1 MLLELNDTQKVY
13 QAQFR
18 AFVDQHIVPVANE
31 LDQEEYTPQALI
43 AAVAEQGYLGAILPT
58 DVGGLGMDMIS
69 FGLLNEEF
77 GRGCSSLR
85 SLLTVHTMCG
95 QAIARWGTAEQKAFW
110 LPKLAR
116 GEKIGAFALSEP
128 NIGSDAKNV
137 QTTAREEEEHYVLN
151 GKKKWITYGQI
162 ADVFLFFAQVD
173 GKPTAFLLEKD
184 APGLTITPIK
194 GIYGTRASML
204 AELHM
209 VECRIPKSALLGRVG
224 FGFPYVALGALDYG
238 KYSVAWG
245 AVGVGQACL
254 EASLQYT
261 SERKQFDQYL
271 KDFQLIQE
279 MLTEMVT
286 NVKAARLLCLQA
298 GYLRDKGDSRAM
310 NETAIAKYF
319 SSRMANKAANDAV
332 QIHGANGMSMDY
344 PVQRYL
350 RDTKVSEI
358 IEGSSQMQ
366 QMVIAQ
372 YGHQEQGRL

>member
-1 MLLELNDTQKVY
+1 MLLELNDTQKAY

-31 LDQEEYTPQALI
+31 LDQEESTPQALI
-43 AAVAEQGYLGAILPT
+43 AVVAEQGYLGAILPT
-58 DVGGLGMDMIS
+58 EVGGLGMDMIS

-95 QAIARWGTAEQKAFW
+95 QAIARWGTEEQKAFW

-137 QTTAREEEEHYVLN
+137 QTTAREEAEHYVLN

-173 GKPTAFLLEKD
+173 DKPTAFLLEKD

-209 VECRIPKSALLGRVG
+209 EECRIPKSALLGRVG

-319 SSRMANKAANDAV
+319 ASRMANKVANDAV

>member
-1 MLLELNDTQKVY
+1 MILELNEQQKAY
-13 QAQFR
+13 QAGFR
-18 AFVDQHIVPVANE
+18 AFVDEHISPVANR
-31 LDQEEYTPQALI
+31 LDQEEYTPPELI
-43 AAVAEQGYLGAILPT
+43 RKVAEQGYLGAILPT
-58 DVGGLGMDMIS
+58 EVGGLGMDMIS

-95 QAIARWGTAEQKAFW
+95 QATARFGTPEAKAYW
-110 LPKLAR
+110 LPKLAS

-137 QTTAREEEEHYVLN
+137 QTTARPEGDHYVLN

-173 GKPTAFLLEKD
+173 GKPSAFLVESNT
-184 APGLTITPIK
+184 PGLTVHPIK

-204 AELHM
+204 AELHLE
-209 VECRIPKSALLGRVG
+209 ECRIPKGNLLGREG
-224 FGFPYVALGALDYG
+224 FGFPYVALSALDYG

-271 KDFQLIQE
+271 KEFQLIQE

-298 GYLRDKGDSRAM
+298 GYLRENGDPRAL
-310 NETAIAKYF
+310 NETSVAKYF
-319 SSRMANKAANDAV
+319 ASRMANKAANDAV

-366 QMVIAQ
+366 QMTIAQ
-372 YGHQEQGRL
+372 YGFQEHGRL

>member
-1 MLLELNDTQKVY
+1 GD
-13 QAQFR
+13 
-18 AFVDQHIVPVANE
+18 
-31 LDQEEYTPQALI
+31 
-43 AAVAEQGYLGAILPT
+43 
-58 DVGGLGMDMIS
+58 
-69 FGLLNEEF
+69 
-77 GRGCSSLR
+77 
-85 SLLTVHTMCG
+85 
-95 QAIARWGTAEQKAFW
+95 
-110 LPKLAR
+110 
-116 GEKIGAFALSEP
+116 
-128 NIGSDAKNV
+128 
-137 QTTAREEEEHYVLN
+137 HYVLN

-173 GKPTAFLLEKD
+173 GKPSAFLVESNT
-184 APGLTITPIK
+184 PGLTVHPIK

-204 AELHM
+204 AELHLE
-209 VECRIPKSALLGRVG
+209 ECRIPKGNLLGREG
-224 FGFPYVALGALDYG
+224 FGFPYVALSALDYG

-271 KDFQLIQE
+271 KEFQLIQE

-298 GYLRDKGDSRAM
+298 GYLRENGDPRAL
-310 NETAIAKYF
+310 NETSVAKYF
-319 SSRMANKAANDAV
+319 ASRMANKAANDAV

-366 QMVIAQ
+366 QMTIAQ
-372 YGHQEQGRL
+372 YGFQEHGRL

>member
-1 MLLELNDTQKVY
+1 MILELNEQQKAY
-13 QAQFR
+13 QAGFR
-18 AFVDQHIVPVANE
+18 AFVDEHISPVANR
-31 LDQEEYTPQALI
+31 LDQEEYTPPELI
-43 AAVAEQGYLGAILPT
+43 RKVAEQGYLGAILPT
-58 DVGGLGMDMIS
+58 EVGGLGMDMIS

-95 QAIARWGTAEQKAFW
+95 QAVARFGTSEAKAYW
-110 LPKLAR
+110 LPKLAS

-137 QTTAREEEEHYVLN
+137 QTTARPEGDHYVLN

-173 GKPTAFLLEKD
+173 GKPSAFLVESNT
-184 APGLTITPIK
+184 PGLTVHPIK

-204 AELHM
+204 AELHLE
-209 VECRIPKSALLGRVG
+209 ECRIPKGNLLGREG
-224 FGFPYVALGALDYG
+224 FGFPYVALSALDYG

-271 KDFQLIQE
+271 RE
-279 MLTEMVT
+279 
-286 NVKAARLLCLQA
+286 
-298 GYLRDKGDSRAM
+298 
-310 NETAIAKYF
+310 
-319 SSRMANKAANDAV
+319 
-332 QIHGANGMSMDY
+332 
-344 PVQRYL
+344 
-350 RDTKVSEI
+350 
-358 IEGSSQMQ
+358 
-366 QMVIAQ
+366 
-372 YGHQEQGRL
+372 